1 MGADML
7 AQAFASTAGVL
18 AGVEAQQ
25 LDGST
30 PCASWR
36 VRELVNHVVG
46 ATTYFAVTAETGVAP
61 AGEAE
66 ADTTDFCAGDFVTEF
81 NRGAARAVKAFEA
94 EGLMDKTLKL
104 PFAELPGGVF
114 VNIATIDTF
123 THGWDL
129 AKATGQPTDLDPE
142 LATQLLAFAQGF
154 LSDGLRG
161 EDGTAPFGPQV
172 EAPDGAGPADR
183 LAAFLGRR
191 A

>member
-18 AGVEAQQ
+18 AEVDAQQ
-25 LDGST
+25 LDGAT
-30 PCASWR
+30 PCASWQ
-36 VRELVNHVVG
+36 VREVINHLVG
-46 ATTYFAVTAETGVAP
+46 GTIYFAETAENGVAP
-61 AGEAE
+61 TGGEV
-66 ADTTDFCAGDFVTEF
+66 TDFSAGDFVTEF
-81 NRGAARAVKAFEA
+81 NKGAARAVKAFEA
-94 EGLMDKTLKL
+94 DGAMDKTMRL

-129 AKATGQPTDLDPE
+129 AKATGQSTDLDPE

-154 LSDGLRG
+154 LSDALRG
-161 EDGTAPFGPQV
+161 PDGTAPFG
-172 EAPDGAGPADR
+172 APVATPPGASPADE
-183 LAAFLGRR
+183 LAAFLGRQ

>member
-18 AGVEAQQ
+18 AEVDAQQ
-25 LDGST
+25 LDGAT

-36 VRELVNHVVG
+36 VRELINHIVG
-46 ATTYFAVTAETGVAP
+46 GAISFAVTAETGAAP
-61 AGEAE
+61 ARGDAP
-66 ADTTDFCAGDFVTEF
+66 DYCAGDFVTEF
-81 NRGAARAVKAFEA
+81 NKSAARAVKAFEA
-94 EGLMDKTLKL
+94 DGAMDKTMKL
-104 PFAELPGGVF
+104 HFADLPGGVF

-129 AKATGQPTDLDPE
+129 AKATGQSTDLDPE
-142 LATQLLAFAQGF
+142 LAASLLGFAQGF
-154 LSDGLRG
+154 LTDALRG
-161 EDGTAPFGPQV
+161 PDGTAPFGAAV
-172 EAPDGAGPADR
+172 VAPADASPADE